1 MSFSFFFPS
10 DPDVRAE
17 GAETCRFFPIL
28 LEVHTGH
35 MLCDAQALGNLGKGP
50 ADRRGGAKLGSLRGC
65 SRASEDLFRPKGSQG
80 FELGFFSFLFFFFS
94 PHVLLIGMMRWRES
108 LKSIASW
115 G

>member
-50 ADRRGGAKLGSLRGC
+50 ADRRGGAKLGSLREPQKTCLGL
-65 SRASEDLFRPKGSQG
+65 REVKGLS
-80 FELGFFSFLFFFFS
+80 LASFLFFSFFS
-94 PHVLLIGMMRWRES
+94 LPMFF
-108 LKSIASW
+108 
-115 G
+115 